1 MISITKLTI
10 YPVKSLR
17 GVLLTSV
24 KTGVRGF
31 EFDREWMIT
40 DNNYQFVTQRQIEKM
55 ATISVVINSNA
66 LILTAENHEPLKII
80 LDAKRNRSVQVV
92 VWEDTC
98 EAIDEG
104 AAASAWLTRVLGRY
118 SEKPLRLV
126 RFAKHEKR
134 QVPSK
139 FLNQEQAQSAF
150 SDQFPYL
157 ITAEETLNYLNENL
171 KLNGATD
178 VTMDRFRA
186 NIVIKGLT
194 EIEKKTSF
202 NLIAKDGSYCFGL
215 RKPCKRCKITTIN
228 QDTGEIIDFKEPL
241 STLTSLNFSSEN
253 YGAFFGQNAILLS
266 DQDCVIS
273 VGDLLQTSTKK

>member
-215 RKPCKRCKITTIN
+215 RKPCKRCKITTID
-228 QDTGEIIDFKEPL
+228 QSTGEIYEPKEPL
-241 STLTSLNFSSEN
+241 STLTNLALSSEAK
-253 YGAFFGQNAILLS
+253 GAFFGQNAIYLS
-266 DQDCVIS
+266 DKFQTIK
-273 VGDLLQTSTKK
+273 VGDGLIIKSS